1 MSHWYLP
8 YSQIRSL
15 IVCFVHSFAHWN
27 WYTAFKQ
34 KINGLMRRLWQQ
46 TFIFGLCW
54 EEQKWWFHLTTF
66 IIQQTQRTQ
75 HFSLDFVL
83 RCRQQTLIHSCS
95 IMNTFHVNQLDPYA
109 CGYILQQNEE
119 VYLLHFR
126 RLCQQR
132 KVGVLSELFARPI
145 ILPKQFWHELYSVV
159 FCASL
164 YINIM
169 FLFVWQ
175 IEKAMFFYKSY
186 LDTKQQERHFTCL
199 PAFNITNCMKE
210 IYLLSRKFISQLLGY
225 QMRAT
230 EPRHENHL
238 SF

>member
-1 MSHWYLP
+1 MP
-8 YSQIRSL
+8 VAIFYS
-15 IVCFVHSFAHWN
+15 
-27 WYTAFKQ
+27 K
-34 KINGLMRRLWQQ
+34 MRRY
-46 TFIFGLCW
+46 IFCILPDYVNKG
-54 EEQKWWFHLTTF
+54 KW
-66 IIQQTQRTQ
+66 
-75 HFSLDFVL
+75 
-83 RCRQQTLIHSCS
+83 
-95 IMNTFHVNQLDPYA
+95 
-109 CGYILQQNEE
+109 
-119 VYLLHFR
+119 
-126 RLCQQR
+126 
-132 KVGVLSELFARPI
+132 GVLSELFARPI

-199 PAFNITNCMKE
+199 PAFNITNCKKE
-210 IYLLSRKFISQLLGY
+210 MYLVSRKFISQLLGY

-230 EPRHENHL
+230 DPRHENHL